1 MITHLIKGLQLRV
14 ALTEYAKN
22 IILRKSLMT
31 KTDIKE
37 IDELCLV
44 EKHMT

>member
-14 ALTEYAKN
+14 ALTEYTKN
-22 IILRKSLMT
+22 IILGKSLMT

-37 IDELCLV
+37 IYELCLV